1 MEATSGFFETVAS
14 PEATTPNATAPF
26 DVDADGDAMITEGR
40 AASTTEATAK
50 AHTVAT
56 ATGMRTSRS
65 APGRFWRMS
74 MRRKRQVPPR
84 GNAVGSSPP
93 LFSRPVR
100 RIPPNIGH
108 AAGTPVHA
116 PAALHELFV
125 DEIAPK
131 GSEVRVTAPDDPVHI
146 RLGVQDARLEILHE
160 PAQDGQ
166 FLPVLNWDSSE
177 PAGRDERL
185 EDSSV
190 VFGFFLTGVGL
201 HQADI
206 LGMWVGSS
214 VRSPGVCP
222 TWLPA

>member
-1 MEATSGFFETVAS
+1 MF
-14 PEATTPNATAPF
+14 
-26 DVDADGDAMITEGR
+26 
-40 AASTTEATAK
+40 
-50 AHTVAT
+50 
-56 ATGMRTSRS
+56 
-65 APGRFWRMS
+65 

-84 GNAVGSSPP
+84 GNAVGCSPP

-108 AAGTPVHA
+108 AAGAPVHTSA
-116 PAALHELFV
+116 PLHELFV
-125 DEIAPK
+125 DEIAAK
-131 GSEVRVTAPDDPVHI
+131 GSEVRVTAPDDSVHI
-146 RLGVQDARLEILHE
+146 RLGVQAPWLEILHE

-166 FLPVLNWDSSE
+166 FLPVLNGDSSE
-177 PAGRDERL
+177 PAGRHERL

-190 VFGFFLTGVGL
+190 VFGVFLTGVGL

-214 VRSPGVCP
+214 VRSAGACP